1 MADLK
6 VIVGFVVAYVV
17 ALLTLVLSRL
27 VFDLPA
33 EVQFLLPMAASLPT
47 LYFASVAWPLPDSP
61 RWQPGRRRGGR
72 MRASAA
78 VIFTA
83 LTLTGMLR
91 ESMPEVWPVV
101 VVGLVL
107 PLFYVA
113 QLAIGWRPH
122 RSPSG

>member
-27 VFDLPA
+27 VFGLPA
-33 EVQFLLPMAASLPT
+33 EVQFLLPAAASLLT
-47 LYFASVAWPLPDSP
+47 LYFASVAWPLTDSP
-61 RWQPGRRRGGR
+61 RWQSGRRRGVW
-72 MRASAA
+72 MLANAA

-91 ESMPEVWPVV
+91 ESMSEVWPVV
-101 VVGLVL
+101 VIGLVL

-113 QLAIGWRPH
+113 QLAIDWRPH
-122 RSPSG
+122 GSPSG